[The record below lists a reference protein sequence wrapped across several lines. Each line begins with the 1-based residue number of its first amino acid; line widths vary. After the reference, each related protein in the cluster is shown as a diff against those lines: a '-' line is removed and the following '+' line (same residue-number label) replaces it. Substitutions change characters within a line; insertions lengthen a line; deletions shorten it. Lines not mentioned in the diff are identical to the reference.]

1 MEQTTLKI
9 DGMSCGG
16 CVHRVSNVLKSLP
29 GVEVDEVI
37 VGRATVMLDPAVAS
51 PDQVIRALAAVGY
64 RARQE

>member
-1 MEQTTLKI
+1 MDQSTFKI

-29 GVEVDEVI
+29 GVEVEEVI
-37 VGRATVMLDPAVAS
+37 VGRATVKLDPAGTT
-51 PDQVIRALAAVGY
+51 PEQLIRALAEAGY